1 MKIKSPY
8 FKSIIGAAGLVVATS
23 GILAASDGGSK
34 KVVSISLNAGET
46 YTINGLAED
55 NTPAVHILKNPNAL
69 IVHSGGPGQLV
80 LLGAASGEWNVDVT
94 DSAGEPV
101 TYKINV
107 KAIANPDKL
116 APGKAPAA
124 MSDATGDTKAHGPVA
139 VSSLDAGSGPV
150 GSKSPA
156 TTIVRDS
163 GSSASGAPASVAAT
177 SKAATTTRSG
187 PSSSSLVANAAG
199 STAPTSAAP
208 LSSSASSSSP
218 VRLAA
223 YIPPTKANDASPAG
237 GPVIPS
243 QSGSGMAQLPPQKF
257 SNDPLATPV
266 SPSIDRPSGTNFLP
280 ADSIELMSGS
290 SQVYDFA
297 HRIKRISVS
306 DTEVADIQVINPYQI
321 NLIGHKEGFTTL
333 AVWDDQGNYVQ
344 RQIRIDPFGKEQVL
358 LNVIVAELDKKRIEG
373 QAIDWTAA
381 LPNQGLSV
389 VGLGPGGAGTQYT
402 ASTALGSSYI
412 LGAGTN
418 NQTIYQN
425 NAQGTLLGA
434 GTLTPLLLSSNL
446 NYGVAFNNSVG
457 GQPFDTQF
465 FFQFM
470 EQHNLAKILAEPR
483 MLANSGEKAEFLSG
497 GEIPIVI
504 SQALNTSIVFKQY
517 GTSVIF
523 VPTVVGKDDIQMEV
537 KPEVSEPDPANG
549 VNMFGFTVPA
559 FVTRRAQTFVRL
571 KNS

>member
-34 KVVSISLNAGET
+34 KVVTISLNAGET
-46 YTINGLAED
+46 YTIKGLAAD
-55 NTPAVHILKNPNAL
+55 NTPAVHVLKNPNAL

-80 LLGAASGEWNVDVT
+80 LLGAGSGEWNLDVT
-94 DSAGEPV
+94 DSSGTPV
-101 TYKINV
+101 TYKIDV
-107 KAIANPDKL
+107 KSIANPDRL

-124 MSDATGDTKAHGPVA
+124 MSDATGDTKAHGPVT
-139 VSSLDAGSGPV
+139 VSSLDSGSGPV
-150 GSKSPA
+150 SSKSPA
-156 TTIVRDS
+156 TTIVSDTTAAPAAAPVANTA
-163 GSSASGAPASVAAT
+163 SASTLA
-177 SKAATTTRSG
+177 G

-199 STAPTSAAP
+199 STGSKPVVPVGASAAAP
-208 LSSSASSSSP
+208 SSP

-257 SNDPLATPV
+257 SNDPLATPM

-280 ADSIELMSGS
+280 ADSVELMSGS

-344 RQIRIDPFGKEQVL
+344 RQIRIDPFGKQQVL

-389 VGLGPGGAGTQYT
+389 LGLGPGGAGTQYT
-402 ASTALGSSYI
+402 ASTSLGS
-412 LGAGTN
+412 
-418 NQTIYQN
+418 Q
-425 NAQGTLLGA
+425 
-434 GTLTPLLLSSNL
+434 
-446 NYGVAFNNSVG
+446 
-457 GQPFDTQF
+457 
-465 FFQFM
+465 
-470 EQHNLAKILAEPR
+470 
-483 MLANSGEKAEFLSG
+483 
-497 GEIPIVI
+497 
-504 SQALNTSIVFKQY
+504 
-517 GTSVIF
+517 
-523 VPTVVGKDDIQMEV
+523 
-537 KPEVSEPDPANG
+537 
-549 VNMFGFTVPA
+549 
-559 FVTRRAQTFVRL
+559 
-571 KNS
+571 